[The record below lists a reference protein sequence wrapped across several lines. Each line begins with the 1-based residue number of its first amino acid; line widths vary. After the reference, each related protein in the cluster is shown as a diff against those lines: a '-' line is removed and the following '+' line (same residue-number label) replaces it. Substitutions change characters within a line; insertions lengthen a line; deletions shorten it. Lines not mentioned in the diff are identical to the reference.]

1 MSEIRWANTCGGVKP
16 LADAVSLG
24 ISIDTIL
31 VREGSSFPLEKVTPE
46 IVLELGA
53 QLFDSIAD
61 TEHSQGVIA
70 VIQKKQHD
78 WDSFSNLLKNNTK
91 NIVILDRLQDPG
103 NMGTIIRTAEAAGYG
118 GVLLMAGCTDAYAP
132 KVVRAAAG
140 SLLRMPILQGKRY
153 CRNCRKAACFASKNR
168 SNKPG
173 RSTGLP

>member
-1 MSEIRWANTCGGVKP
+1 MGKYLLEGIKP

-118 GVLLMAGCTDAYAP
+118 GVLLMAG
-132 KVVRAAAG
+132 
-140 SLLRMPILQGKRY
+140 
-153 CRNCRKAACFASKNR
+153 
-168 SNKPG
+168 
-173 RSTGLP
+173 

>member
-1 MSEIRWANTCGGVKP
+1 MGKYLLEGIKP

-118 GVLLMAGCTDAYAP
+118 GVLLMADVLTHMHRRLSARQQVLCSACRFYRKT
-132 KVVRAAAG
+132 
-140 SLLRMPILQGKRY
+140 ILQK
-153 CRNCRKAACFASKNR
+153 
-168 SNKPG
+168 
-173 RSTGLP
+173 LPEGCKLCIEKSQ

>member
-1 MSEIRWANTCGGVKP
+1 MGKYLLEGIKP

-103 NMGTIIRTAEAAGYG
+103 KYGDDFVLQRLQDMGRFRWRD
-118 GVLLMAGCTDAYAP
+118 VLTHMHRRLSARQQVLCSVCRFYRKT
-132 KVVRAAAG
+132 
-140 SLLRMPILQGKRY
+140 ILQK
-153 CRNCRKAACFASKNR
+153 
-168 SNKPG
+168 
-173 RSTGLP
+173 LPEGCKLCIEKSQ